1 MTITINMIMTIF
13 MTTLMIMMMIQE
25 LFDREE
31 VSSRT
36 PSEAQIRHRF
46 FNQQPQVKISSFD
59 FGGKLFLRGSFGRV
73 GPSGRPREGSA

>member
-1 MTITINMIMTIF
+1 MITMII
-13 MTTLMIMMMIQE
+13 LMITIMMMMMTQE

-46 FNQQPQVKISSFD
+46 FNQQPQVSISSFD
-59 FGGKLFLRGSFGRV
+59 LGLKLSLRESFGQV
-73 GPSGRPREGSA
+73 EPSGPRRGGSA